1 MDMVRLNQ
9 RSGYNRKGFPTRHPT
24 SQTAPMT
31 DRPEYK
37 NHPLWNDAMAL
48 TRDVYLLADCVRA
61 ASPEISRGLRKAA
74 VSVPAHVASALCA
87 PEKRTEH
94 MVAARGALAEISRQA
109 RSTATDGSDGVVQHA
124 ENLDRLILFEFGA
137 AEAVS

>member
-1 MDMVRLNQ
+1 MAD
-9 RSGYNRKGFPTRHPT
+9 H
-24 SQTAPMT
+24 
-31 DRPEYK
+31 PEYK

-48 TRDVYLLADCVRA
+48 TRDAYRIADRIRS
-61 ASPEISRGLRKAA
+61 ASPETSRRLRKAA

-87 PEKRTEH
+87 PERRLEH

-109 RSTATDGSDGVVQHA
+109 RQAALEGSDGLAQRA
-124 ENLDRLILFEFGA
+124 ESLDRLILFEFGA